1 MALLLGLLKPLQLFN
16 DVVLRIGRAL
26 AISALALMVCLI
38 LGQVFFRYVLNDAPN
53 WTEEGARFLML
64 WMTGLIAPLAY
75 RQGGFVAIDML
86 ERALGRVVSALLT
99 LTLMTVALVVLIYC
113 VQLGWSNVDSLTGR
127 GRSASLRI
135 PLDIFGGEAI
145 RFRNSWAYLSL
156 FVGFVALTIVNFE
169 LMLRQIITLLGG
181 QDDLRPLNDGD
192 VARAD

>member
-1 MALLLGLLKPLQLFN
+1 MALLFGLLRPLQLFN
-16 DVVLRIGRAL
+16 DVVLRIGRAI
-26 AISALALMVCLI
+26 AIAALALMVCLI

-64 WMTGLIAPLAY
+64 WMTGLIAPMAY

-86 ERALGRVVSALLT
+86 ERALGRLLSVLLT
-99 LTLMTVALVVLIYC
+99 LTLLTIALIVLVYC

-127 GRSASLRI
+127 GRSASLRV
-135 PLDIFGGEAI
+135 PLDLFGGEAI
-145 RFRNSWAYLSL
+145 RFRNSWAYASL
-156 FVGFVALTIVNFE
+156 FVGFVLLTIVNIE

-181 QDDLRPLNDGD
+181 EDRLQPLSDPN

>member
-169 LMLRQIITLLGG
+169 LMIRQIITLLGG

>member
-1 MALLLGLLKPLQLFN
+1 MALLLGVLTPLQLFN

-26 AISALALMVCLI
+26 AIAALALMVCLI

-64 WMTGLIAPLAY
+64 WMTGLIAPMAY

-99 LTLMTVALVVLIYC
+99 LTLLTIALVVLIYC
-113 VQLGWSNVDSLTGR
+113 AQLGWSNVNSLTGR
-127 GRSASLRI
+127 GNSASLRI
-135 PLDIFGGEAI
+135 PLDMFGGEAI
-145 RFRNSWAYLSL
+145 RFRNSWAYMSL
-156 FVGFVALTIVNFE
+156 FVGFAMLKIVNVE
-169 LMLRQIITLLGG
+169 LMLRQIITLIGG
-181 QDDLRPLNDGD
+181 EKRLKPLHDGD

>member
-169 LMLRQIITLLGG
+169 LMLRQIITLLGR